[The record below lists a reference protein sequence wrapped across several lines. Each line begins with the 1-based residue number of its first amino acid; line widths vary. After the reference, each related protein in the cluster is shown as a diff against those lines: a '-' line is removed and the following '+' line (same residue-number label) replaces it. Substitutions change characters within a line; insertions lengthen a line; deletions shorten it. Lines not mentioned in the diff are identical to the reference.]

1 MAGENNYE
9 LPNQKYNGRWSFTG
23 LFYFLCLPMFLHLCG
38 HHWWK
43 IIYVKEKPLT
53 RVIISKPLK
62 KVKMAARVEAHMLA
76 VSLLIYLNQDAFWA
90 PTESVHV
97 HCVMAKWISIQ
108 SFLISRVSIWE
119 CYLLSHSGTLL
130 LATSNHTNISVQ
142 QIKSWKIIL
151 KTTLCAILVWTC
163 DLLATYNDILI

>member
-1 MAGENNYE
+1 MGCQWPNAGKISGMAGENNYE

-62 KVKMAARVEAHMLA
+62 VKMAARVEAHMLA
-76 VSLLIYLNQDAFWA
+76 VFSSNLFKPGCILSSHRKHACALCYGKVDINTKFFNFK
-90 PTESVHV
+90 SVDLR
-97 HCVMAKWISIQ
+97 M
-108 SFLISRVSIWE
+108 SFALTLGNSP
-119 CYLLSHSGTLL
+119 SGDKQPYEHFG
-130 LATSNHTNISVQ
+130 STN
-142 QIKSWKIIL
+142 
-151 KTTLCAILVWTC
+151 
-163 DLLATYNDILI
+163 